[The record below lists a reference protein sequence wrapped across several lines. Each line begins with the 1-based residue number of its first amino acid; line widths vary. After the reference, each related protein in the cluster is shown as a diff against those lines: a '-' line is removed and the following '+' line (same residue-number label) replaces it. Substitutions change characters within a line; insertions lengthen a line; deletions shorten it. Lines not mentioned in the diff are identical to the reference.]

1 MSTDTRVSFGSMAVL
16 VEAVDEN
23 AEVNGVLPVEFVG
36 GEALNVILF
45 SRNSTRV
52 VTPLNA
58 TNFRMLSGTS
68 SLCGNLQTVRE
79 SRSSSEVGRFTVNYT
94 DGQVEKAINVFGF
107 AYEIAAK
114 EGQVVVGNMSSFGL
128 NSRHYLQ
135 PRFDESKGGSY
146 IPVILKAESFSGET
160 TFTVGAVEY
169 QVVGVWDQYGFLTS
183 SGENPAADGGL
194 TIIPHEGFLEGDY
207 DGNVLCEGQVT
218 IRGELHIKGS
228 LNTKQGYCIIDH
240 DNGDITI
247 EGDWLAREVYTNMG
261 AIFNDSLRIYGDWI
275 FTNVSLHTGSDSAFI
290 YVLGDL
296 IQDLEA
302 QDQNFNFHIYAELG
316 ADAPFIAIGGDLI
329 VIDLT
334 SDGGAGAV
342 LTGMAG
348 DGSGIWVGGDV
359 NAINLSIK
367 GGDVYEVGEEVKE
380 VLSGNGGYLECRGD
394 IKVEN
399 LYLNGGSNS
408 TGTPGNGGSAGQV
421 SCIGD
426 LVVKDNVYGSGG
438 NGADSTIDSTSTSGG
453 ASGGNAAVIECT
465 GDIYIKY
472 ALMQGGDGL
481 GVGSGGAGG
490 EIYGNRLS
498 GGDWNLEGG
507 NLNYSIGN
515 STYGKGGKIE
525 CSELSLEDLIVSQGS
540 FANETNFE
548 NTSAES
554 GAGSG
559 RVEVSGD
566 LIVIN
571 LTGLGAHDSGSLNPS
586 FDGGNGAE
594 VIVGGKLKA
603 VSIDLKGGSS
613 YGKNAGSGGYLEVKG
628 GIFVETVVDLTGGES
643 MPIGEEFPALVG
655 GSSGSMDIFGGGNVG
670 TIKLLDGIGETAS
683 ASNAGLTL
691 SGMLSVG
698 EIQLDSRS
706 NVYIVGKPG
715 AVFKVNSM
723 SVKAALHHITGDEYV
738 ESGDIND
745 YTQNSI
751 FLSTGEST
759 EWMIIQGVAVSSLFT

>member
-23 AEVNGVLPVEFVG
+23 AEVNGVLPVEFLG

-58 TNFRMLSGTS
+58 TNFRMLSETS
-68 SLCGNLQTVRE
+68 SLCVNLQTVRE

-94 DGQVEKAINVFGF
+94 DGPVEKAINVFGF
-107 AYEIAAK
+107 AYEIGAK

-146 IPVILKAESFSGET
+146 IPVILQAQSFSGET

-194 TIIPHEGFLEGDY
+194 TIIPHEGFLEGTY

-228 LNTKQGYCIIDH
+228 LNTKQGYCIVDY

-247 EGDWLAREVYTNMG
+247 EGDWLAREVYTDMG
-261 AIFNDSLRIYGDWI
+261 AIFNHSLRIYGDWI
-275 FTNVSLHTGSDSAFI
+275 FANVSLHTGSDSVFI

-302 QDQNFNFHIYAELG
+302 QQQNFNFHIYAEPG
-316 ADAPFIAIGGDLI
+316 TDAPFIAIGGDLI
-329 VIDLT
+329 VIGLT
-334 SDGGAGAV
+334 SDGGNAAM
-342 LTGMAG
+342 LTGIAK
-348 DGSGIWVGGDV
+348 DASEIWVGGDV
-359 NAINLSIK
+359 NAISLSIK
-367 GGDVYEVGEEVKE
+367 GGDVNEVDEEVE
-380 VLSGNGGYLECRGD
+380 VVVSGNGGYLECRGD

-399 LYLNGGSNS
+399 LYLNGGSNL

-426 LVVKDNVYGSGG
+426 LVVKDDVYGSGG

-453 ASGGNAAVIECT
+453 ASGGNAAIIECT

-507 NLNYSIGN
+507 NLIYSIGN

-670 TIKLLDGIGETAS
+670 TISLLDGIGETAPT
-683 ASNAGLTL
+683 SNAGLTL
-691 SGMLSVG
+691 SGMLSVNQI
-698 EIQLDSRS
+698 ELDYRS
-706 NVYIVGKPG
+706 NVYIVSATGG
-715 AVFKVNSM
+715 LLRVRSM
-723 SVKAALHHITGDEYV
+723 PVKDRLHHILGDDYI
-738 ESGDIND
+738 ESNPVND
-745 YTQNSI
+745 YT
-751 FLSTGEST
+751 LG
-759 EWMIIQGVAVSSLFT
+759 SLFISMGPNQDWFMIESVEIPAAP